1 MRGGERLKSPQQ
13 YVEWCN
19 LEHMPLIQLHS
30 LTNLSPPLIS
40 HDKISVPKCRYF
52 IVTASPRGKP
62 RTQKTLAT
70 TIQRSV
76 LLRGLWDANLATH
89 RSPVRSTLGSLSE
102 GAAEQSE
109 AEGVYPVVNVGVLRY
124 TNDTLS
130 VSPFGLPAFNR
141 CMIAT
146 GNHNFER
153 PAALCNTLSG
163 EPRRLRRSGRQ
174 IGDPY
179 GRIRLSRCSHI
190 CNACNRPA

>member
-62 RTQKTLAT
+62 R
-70 TIQRSV
+70 
-76 LLRGLWDANLATH
+76 
-89 RSPVRSTLGSLSE
+89 
-102 GAAEQSE
+102 
-109 AEGVYPVVNVGVLRY
+109 
-124 TNDTLS
+124 
-130 VSPFGLPAFNR
+130 
-141 CMIAT
+141 
-146 GNHNFER
+146 
-153 PAALCNTLSG
+153 
-163 EPRRLRRSGRQ
+163 RLRRSGRQ

-179 GRIRLSRCSHI
+179 RGRVPLNQDANINPTVFSTCRHR
-190 CNACNRPA
+190 AG